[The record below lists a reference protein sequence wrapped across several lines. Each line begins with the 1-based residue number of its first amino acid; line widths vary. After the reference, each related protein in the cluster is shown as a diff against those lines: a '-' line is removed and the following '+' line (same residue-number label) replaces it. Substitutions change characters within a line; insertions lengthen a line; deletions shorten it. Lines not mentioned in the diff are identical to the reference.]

1 MTGGDRFDAAVAMEA
16 TEGLDSAGGPYVDA
30 RGIRVAVI
38 GASWQRELVDAMIER
53 AVAVA
58 AACRADFSEHRDLFR
73 VAGSGE
79 LPVLAQA
86 VLSTGFYEAL
96 AAYGVVV
103 RGGTRHFETVD
114 SRASQ
119 GLLRVSLDSGIPVG
133 DGVLAVYDIG
143 QAAVRSGAFPDIPGA
158 EDKGAGA
165 MLAALSTAVT
175 IRDLQRRTGLP
186 APLIGTAGE
195 TGDGSGAAVAVR

>member
-1 MTGGDRFDAAVAMEA
+1 
-16 TEGLDSAGGPYVDA
+16 VDA
-30 RGIRVAVI
+30 TGIRVAVI

-53 AVAVA
+53 AAATA
-58 AACRADFSEHRDLFR
+58 AACGADFDEHRDLFR

-79 LPVLAQA
+79 LPVFAQA
-86 VLSTGFYEAL
+86 VLSTGSYEAL

-143 QAAVRSGAFPDIPGA
+143 QAAVRSGGFPDVPGA
-158 EDKGAGA
+158 EDKGTGA

-175 IRDLQRRTGLP
+175 IRDLLRRTDSL
-186 APLIGTAGE
+186 APLVGTG
-195 TGDGSGAAVAVR
+195 GDSAAAVAVR